1 MAIPVRW
8 NAIAAC
14 FLLTLCASPA
24 AAVSI
29 LEATLGFGGYSTP
42 GRWSPLWIRCAEA
55 PRSSSIQVARLGS
68 DGKEI
73 SVETFPSLGGARL
86 ECPVLL
92 SEGLAALKVRLVAGS
107 RTLAELDIDR
117 NAGFFPGHLVLSCGL
132 SASSRRA
139 VSAALLPGEPI
150 IVVPTSLSNLP
161 ANGLDYDGVS
171 AIVIGATGVDGT
183 DLLTAAQRNALL
195 AWIAGG
201 GSLVAAAEGG
211 EPVLASLGLGVGPG
225 SEALSFGFGRYS
237 ILRTGGQPE
246 ETAWREALGL
256 RPYGSLQMIGA
267 SAALRGADTKLVEP
281 ASAPWIRR
289 IIAMAL
295 FTWLAAI
302 VAAFFFARKK
312 LAPVAFVTGIAL
324 AVVLAGGG
332 VLSRSIAR
340 GVRFRIL
347 VLALPEAE
355 TAFATFRATAFEPKS
370 PFTWLPSEV
379 IGPISVDYAGE
390 ESGSF
395 KEWNHLLGRSILS
408 AAGSGRMTLSG
419 LMTRDGWRRL
429 DLPTT
434 KTGSLEPPRIDS
446 TRRLAYLGAGEG
458 GGWWTKENGGAWL
471 RVEQAPAWLEAEAAW
486 LIDLRGM
493 RKDAGILVGVCPASL
508 SGFSL
513 QGAPPQGD
521 LVWAMPLPAELS
533 R

>member
-1 MAIPVRW
+1 MSIPVRW

-14 FLLTLCASPA
+14 FLMTLCASPA
-24 AAVSI
+24 AAVSV

-42 GRWSPLWIRCAEA
+42 GRWAPLWIRCAEA

-73 SVETFPSLGGARL
+73 SVETFPSLGGTRL

-132 SASSRRA
+132 SASVRRA

-150 IVVPTSLSNLP
+150 IVVPTALSALP

-171 AIVIGATGVDGT
+171 AIVVGATGVGGT
-183 DLLTAAQRNALL
+183 AKDLLTTAQRNALL
-195 AWIAGG
+195 AWLAGG
-201 GSLVAAAEGG
+201 GSLVAEAEGG
-211 EPVLASLGLGVGPG
+211 EPILESLGLDVGPG
-225 SEALSFGFGRYS
+225 SEPLSFGFGRYS
-237 ILRTGGQPE
+237 VLRTEGRSE

-256 RPYGSLQMIGA
+256 QPYGSLQMIGA

-289 IIAMAL
+289 IIAIAL
-295 FTWLAAI
+295 FTWLAA
-302 VAAFFFARKK
+302 VVSAFFFARKK
-312 LAPVAFVTGIAL
+312 LAPVALVTGIAL

-332 VLSRSIAR
+332 VLSRSIVR
-340 GVRFRIL
+340 GARFRIL

-355 TAFATFRATAFEPKS
+355 TAFATFRAAAFEPKS
-370 PFTWLPSEV
+370 PYAWLPSEV
-379 IGPISVDYAGE
+379 IGTISVDYAGE

-419 LMTRDGWRRL
+419 LMTPDAWRRL
-429 DLPTT
+429 DLPSM
-434 KTGSLEPPRIDS
+434 KTGSAEPPRIDS
-446 TRRLAYLGAGEG
+446 TRRLAYLGSGE
-458 GGWWTKENGGAWL
+458 GWWTKESGGAWL
-471 RVEQAPAWLEAEAAW
+471 RAEEAPAWLEAEAAW
-486 LIDLRGM
+486 LIDLKRM
-493 RKDAGILVGVCPASL
+493 RKDAGLLVGTFPASL

-521 LVWAMPLPAELS
+521 IVWAMPLPVGDL